1 MLPINASIFPLIP
14 RGGLTI
20 LLCCGVGLGVLF
32 RLGDEASIA
41 RHVNERRDFALLE
54 QEQIFAQQEEKL
66 DAQEA
71 PQHPNSSSSNPGES
85 DDSETGIENL
95 AIDENINDNN
105 IEQRLDEVDAN
116 PAREDEF
123 EHTLILKAEEA
134 ERSETTIPKAS
145 SVTTEEKHVSFQKD
159 ISPPQVLPK
168 KENELTRGKRSK
180 VKRAKKRY
188 SEQDDEDRELVMLA
202 LHAGESSKKDKKGKG
217 SQRVGSDSAT
227 QKKAAEQTVA
237 LLVRDSQTVAETLDE
252 NVQQILAKCVTVKV
266 TKDSESIRWGKFDAE
281 VLDQLREMENLNEQ
295 LAAANRLLELS
306 NATRVDNFSASLAG
320 IIRAIKKHGVTS
332 QGFNAVVQ
340 AGDGKQRKSKSEK
353 QVEKEAWKEIL
364 AEDGIVENDGD
375 EDDRAVD
382 DTAELVRLT
391 GKPMA
396 QDSILWAI
404 PVCAP
409 YSVLSKYTHR
419 VKLTP
424 GSVKRGKASKQAVE
438 MFLRGE
444 IGAKK
449 PADEGTKRD
458 LALIKLVNEN
468 DWVQAMIG
476 DVRIASAGAS
486 KVTTKVK
493 SKGKAKK

>member
-1 MLPINASIFPLIP
+1 
-14 RGGLTI
+14 
-20 LLCCGVGLGVLF
+20 
-32 RLGDEASIA
+32 
-41 RHVNERRDFALLE
+41 VNERRDFALLE
-54 QEQIFAQQEEKL
+54 QEQIFAQQEEEL
-66 DAQEA
+66 DVKEAQ
-71 PQHPNSSSSNPGES
+71 QHPESSSSNPGER
-85 DDSETGIENL
+85 DDSEMGVNNS
-95 AIDENINDNN
+95 AIDEDINDN
-105 IEQRLDEVDAN
+105 IKQRLEEEDAN
-116 PAREDEF
+116 PGTENEY
-123 EHTLILKAEEA
+123 EHTVSPKAEEA
-134 ERSETTIPKAS
+134 EQSETAIPKAPS
-145 SVTTEEKHVSFQKD
+145 ATTEEKHVLFVND
-159 ISPPQVLPK
+159 TSPPRETPK
-168 KENELTRGKRSK
+168 KEKMLSRGKRSK
-180 VKRAKKRY
+180 VKRAKERY

-202 LHAGESSKKDKKGKG
+202 LHGGESSKKDKKGKS

-227 QKKAAEQTVA
+227 QQKAAEQTMA

-252 NVQQILAKCVTVKV
+252 NVRQTLAKCVTVKI
-266 TKDSESIRWGKFDAE
+266 TKGSESIRWSKFDAE
-281 VLDQLREMENLNEQ
+281 VLEQLREMENLNEQ

-306 NATRVDNFSASLAG
+306 NATRIDNFSASLAG

-332 QGFNAVVQ
+332 QGLNVFVQ

-364 AEDGIVENDGD
+364 AEDGIVENDGN
-375 EDDRAVD
+375 EDDHSVD
-382 DTAELVRLT
+382 DTAELVKLT

-409 YSVLSKYTHR
+409 YSVLSKYAHR

-449 PADEGTKRD
+449 PVDEGTKRD

-468 DWVQAMIG
+468 EWVQAMIG

-493 SKGKAKK
+493 NKGKATK